1 MCSYRRM
8 RGLVSEEVRDTK
20 LLSFCFLFTFYV
32 QFTILSYFAYFTE
45 NLLRFTNLGTF
56 E

>member
-20 LLSFCFLFTFYV
+20 LFCFLFTFYI
-32 QFTILSYFAYFTE
+32 QFTLLSYFACFAG

>member
-1 MCSYRRM
+1 MCPYRRM

-20 LLSFCFLFTFYV
+20 LLCFLFAFFLLSCIFAC
-32 QFTILSYFAYFTE
+32 FTG

-56 E
+56 Q